1 MARKTNE
8 KLRVV
13 LDTNILV
20 SSRIARGNEFASV
33 QLAIESR
40 FELFVSQLIL
50 DEFSRAVT
58 SKLRWTTEQLSAAVS
73 EILSFSELVNPPALA
88 GSPTGHPPD
97 DHILACAV
105 AADADFLV
113 TGDKRHLLP
122 LGTFGRTRIVTAAEF
137 ILELEQ
143 ADGYAAH

>member
-1 MARKTNE
+1 M
-8 KLRVV
+8 RVV

-20 SSRIARGNEFASV
+20 SGMARPLGNPSLILNAAMQGKFSLYLSNSILAEFARVVPRKFRWDSIRTARV
-33 QLAIESR
+33 VRRLSTTG
-40 FELFVSQLIL
+40 IL
-50 DEFSRAVT
+50 V
-58 SKLRWTTEQLSAAVS
+58 K
-73 EILSFSELVNPPALA
+73 PPALA

-122 LGTFGRTRIVTAAEF
+122 LGTFGRTRIITAAEF